1 MRILVVSEVFY
12 PENFIINDL
21 VLEWKARGH
30 DVEVLTSYPSYPVSY
45 VFDGYENR
53 GYKVENWDG
62 VKIHRFPFVEGYRD
76 SFGKKILNYIKFVTE
91 GRKVGKRLGGD
102 FDLVFVSQTGPL
114 TVALPALMMRRK
126 FDIPVAIW
134 TQDIWPDA
142 VFSYGIP
149 NNFITRWALDLFIKY
164 VYRRCDKI
172 FVSSRRFAET
182 INKYVD
188 SEIIY
193 TPNWLKKVD
202 NVKSNLILDK
212 EKFNFTFT
220 GNISRYQ
227 NLVNTIKGFIE
238 ADLKDCVLNIVGDGS
253 YMEEVKN
260 VAKKAE
266 WNNIVFCGRLPYNE
280 MHDILCQSDV
290 LVLPLIADEGIQKT
304 EPFKI
309 QSYLDAGKPIYGV
322 LGGSGKDII
331 LENDLGLCARPDDV
345 NDIAHGF
352 VAMLDFAQENTDIVS
367 ENAKK
372 LLHTRFNKENVLNTF
387 KQGIEDIK
395 YEIKNN
401 KL

>member
-21 VLEWKARGH
+21 VLEWKTRGH

-134 TQDIWPDA
+134 TLDIWPDA

-149 NNFITRWALDLFIKY
+149 NNFMSRWALDMLIKY

-182 INKYVD
+182 INRYVD
-188 SEIIY
+188 SEIVY
-193 TPNWLKKVD
+193 TPNWLKRVD
-202 NVKSNLILDK
+202 NVKSNLRLDR

-227 NLVNTIKGFIE
+227 NLVNTVKGFIR

-253 YMEEVKN
+253 YMDEVKS
-260 VAKKAE
+260 VAKNAK
-266 WNNIVFCGRLPYNE
+266 WNNVVFCGRFPYNE

-290 LVLPLIADEGIQKT
+290 LVLPLMADEGIMTT

-309 QSYLDAGKPIYGV
+309 QSYLDAGKPIYGI
-322 LGGSGKDII
+322 LGGSGRDII
-331 LENDLGLCARPDDV
+331 EENKLGLCANPMDID
-345 NDIAHGF
+345 DIASGF
-352 VAMLDFAQENTDIVS
+352 EAMITFAKDNS
-367 ENAKK
+367 ESVEIASKN
-372 LLHTRFNKENVLNTF
+372 LMNTRFNK
-387 KQGIEDIK
+387 D
-395 YEIKNN
+395 EIIGEFERGLKSIIGN
-401 KL
+401 KS

>member
-30 DVEVLTSYPSYPVSY
+30 DVEVLTSYPSYPMSY

-53 GYKVENWDG
+53 GYKVEDWDG

-114 TVALPALMMRRK
+114 TVALPALMMRKK

-134 TQDIWPDA
+134 TLDIWPDA

-149 NNFITRWALDLFIKY
+149 NNFMSRWALDMLIKY

-182 INKYVD
+182 INRYVD
-188 SEIIY
+188 SEIVY
-193 TPNWLKKVD
+193 TPNWLKKAD
-202 NVKSNLILDK
+202 NVKSNLRLDR

-227 NLVNTIKGFIE
+227 NLENTVKGFIR

-253 YMEEVKN
+253 YMEEVKRAARS
-260 VAKKAE
+260 AK
-266 WNNIVFCGRLPYNE
+266 WNNVVFYGQRPYNE
-280 MHDILCQSDV
+280 MHDILCQSDA
-290 LVLPLIADEGIQKT
+290 LVLPLIADEGIMKT

-331 LENDLGLCARPDDV
+331 EENGLGLCANPTDID
-345 NDIAHGF
+345 DIASGF
-352 VAMLDFAQENTDIVS
+352 EAMIAFTKEKSASVEVASRNLMN
-367 ENAKK
+367 
-372 LLHTRFNKENVLNTF
+372 TRFNKDKIIGEF
-387 KQGIEDIK
+387 ERGMKSIIG
-395 YEIKNN
+395 N
-401 KL
+401 KS

>member
-30 DVEVLTSYPSYPVSY
+30 DVEVLTSYPSYPMSY

-53 GYKVENWDG
+53 GYKVEDWDG

-91 GRKVGKRLGGD
+91 GRKVGKRLGGG

-114 TVALPALMMRRK
+114 TVALPALMMRKK
-126 FDIPVAIW
+126 FGVPVAIW
-134 TQDIWPDA
+134 TLDIWPDA

-149 NNFITRWALDLFIKY
+149 NNFVSRWALDAFIKY

-182 INKYVD
+182 INRYVD

-193 TPNWLKKVD
+193 TPNWLKRAD
-202 NVKSNLILDK
+202 NVRSSLRLDR

-227 NLVNTIKGFIE
+227 NLVNTVKGFIR

-253 YMEEVKN
+253 YMDEVKRAARS
-260 VAKKAE
+260 AK
-266 WNNIVFCGRLPYNE
+266 WNNVVFYGRRPYNE
-280 MHDILCQSDV
+280 MHDILCQSDA
-290 LVLPLIADEGIQKT
+290 LVLPLIADEGIMKT

-309 QSYLDAGKPIYGV
+309 QSYLDAGKPIYGI

-331 LENDLGLCARPDDV
+331 AENGLGLWADPTDID
-345 NDIAHGF
+345 DIAFGF
-352 VAMLDFAQENTDIVS
+352 NAMIGFTKEESASVEVASRNLMN
-367 ENAKK
+367 
-372 LLHTRFNKENVLNTF
+372 TRFNK
-387 KQGIEDIK
+387 D
-395 YEIKNN
+395 EIIDEFERGMKSIIGN
-401 KL
+401 KD

>member
-1 MRILVVSEVFY
+1 MKILVVSEVFY

-53 GYKVENWDG
+53 GYKVEDWDG

-76 SFGKKILNYIKFVTE
+76 SFWKKILNYIKFVTE
-91 GRKVGKRLGGD
+91 GWKVGKRLGGG

-126 FDIPVAIW
+126 FGVPVAIW
-134 TQDIWPDA
+134 TLDIWPDA

-149 NNFITRWALDLFIKY
+149 NNFMSRCALDAFIKY
-164 VYRRCDKI
+164 IYRRCDKI

-182 INKYVD
+182 INRYVD
-188 SEIIY
+188 SEIVY
-193 TPNWLKKVD
+193 TPNWLKRVD
-202 NVKSNLILDK
+202 NVKSNLRLDR

-227 NLVNTIKGFIE
+227 NLVNTIKGFIR

-253 YMEEVKN
+253 YMDEVKR
-260 VAKKAE
+260 VAQSAK
-266 WNNIVFCGRLPYNE
+266 WNNVVFCGRRPYNE

-290 LVLPLIADEGIQKT
+290 LVLPLMADEGIMKT

-309 QSYLDAGKPIYGV
+309 QSYLEAGKPIYGI

-331 LENDLGLCARPDDV
+331 EENELGICV
-345 NDIAHGF
+345 NPADIDDIALGF
-352 VAMLDFAQENTDIVS
+352 KNMIAFAKENSASVEVASRNLMN
-367 ENAKK
+367 
-372 LLHTRFNKENVLNTF
+372 TRFNK
-387 KQGIEDIK
+387 D
-395 YEIKNN
+395 EIIGEFECGMESIISNKN
-401 KL
+401 